1 MNPPDERR
9 GVPSASGMDR
19 LMNCPASYEMERLAP
34 RDEGNEDAASGTR
47 IHAVLAGFAGWDTLT
62 AAEQETCEM
71 CEAQAHTVIDS
82 WSIGECGLTEPT
94 AFIYEQR
101 LGLTALGA
109 ALPVTPE
116 SRAQFLFTGQADL
129 ILING
134 DSALVIDYKTGRG
147 DTPIAQDNQQLAALA
162 VLVWKRYKVSSVRVA
177 IVQPWACKP
186 TVADHSTNALTLA
199 EGWLQE
205 TLTRAATATPDDRR
219 AGDWCKYCKARFAC
233 DTFKTAVIQ
242 DIERIQPMSIAG
254 LPPNEQGTA
263 MYARAMEFSPQQ
275 HEGAYLGL
283 AMVKRYVHAIESSF
297 KARVEAGEVPGW
309 KIESKPGNREITDA
323 QKAYNALEPL
333 GVTHEDVLEACSL
346 PIGAMEEAVRK
357 RSGIKSQ
364 TEKRT
369 VYNLTAKE
377 TKERVSYALEAVG
390 AIDRKADK
398 QEVVRMR
405 ELEGGDA

>member
-19 LMNCPASYEMERLAP
+19 LMNCPASFKMERLAP

-47 IHAVLAGFAGWDTLT
+47 IHAVLAGFADWDTLT

-71 CEAQAHTVIDS
+71 CEAQAHRVIAEWGRADTTD
-82 WSIGECGLTEPT
+82 IICEL
-94 AFIYEQR
+94 R
-101 LGLTALGA
+101 LGLTALGTV
-109 ALPVTPE
+109 LNVTPE

-129 ILING
+129 ILVTD
-134 DSALVIDYKTGRG
+134 DSSLVIDYKTGRG
-147 DTPIAQDNQQLAALA
+147 DTPVAQANPQLAALA
-162 VLVWKRYKVSSVRVA
+162 VLVSKRYKVSSVRVA
-177 IVQPWACKP
+177 IVQPWAGKP
-186 TVADHSTNALTLA
+186 TVADYSTSALTLA
-199 EGWLQE
+199 EGWLRE
-205 TLTRAATATPDDRR
+205 TLTRAATSMPDDRR

-233 DTFKTAVIQ
+233 DTFKTAAIQ
-242 DIERIQPMSIAG
+242 EIERIQPMSIAG
-254 LPPNEQGTA
+254 LPPKEQGTA

-297 KARVEAGEVPGW
+297 KTRVEAGEVPGW

-377 TKERVSYALEAVG
+377 AKERVNDALTAAG

-398 QEVVRMR
+398 QELVRVN
-405 ELEGGDA
+405 ELEGGEA